1 MAVKLQVKFSTD
13 GLRRCIRSLKI
24 TIPKSSLSIQLRRG
38 GGVTQKLLKNK
49 WGGKK
54 EEEEM
59 EGSTGSG
66 TITRSVVGYRAA
78 DTLPLLR
85 AWKRH
90 RLIGAPRLEGI
101 DYFLFIA
108 ASKMTGEKGGE
119 MELSRGPGG
128 QKEEEEEIKGKDPLS
143 SLSALPPSLPP
154 FLRLFFC
161 FQPGLIRSNFRL
173 AR

>member
-1 MAVKLQVKFSTD
+1 
-13 GLRRCIRSLKI
+13 
-24 TIPKSSLSIQLRRG
+24 
-38 GGVTQKLLKNK
+38 
-49 WGGKK
+49 
-54 EEEEM
+54 M

-173 AR
+173 ARWSLRRIIPRFESIIDDSRTQPCLPRETRNCERNQRWGEDIGSKSLSFR

>member
-1 MAVKLQVKFSTD
+1 
-13 GLRRCIRSLKI
+13 
-24 TIPKSSLSIQLRRG
+24 
-38 GGVTQKLLKNK
+38 
-49 WGGKK
+49 
-54 EEEEM
+54 M

-143 SLSALPPSLPP
+143 SLSALPPSLSP